1 MRNISEKPRNVTVD
15 LFPFNQNCE
24 SGTVFSRMKSI
35 QLPYLAARSF
45 CIFSV
50 IAIAGCTDSGSGD
63 FFGHLFAARP
73 VETAPPT
80 PEPVRPHPV
89 AVAPA
94 APDVEAGVKPRRP
107 AAKRPAEIQTAA
119 VPTPADLA
127 VPPPKLIGL
136 TEQETVTLLGPP
148 SAQWD
153 RPPAKVWHYQGP
165 DCAVDVFFYLD
176 VSRNEFSA
184 LRTMAATG
192 DGVAPAAAGGAST
205 GGASTGGASNS
216 QQCLTRIRDVAQRK

>member
-1 MRNISEKPRNVTVD
+1 MKPI
-15 LFPFNQNCE
+15 
-24 SGTVFSRMKSI
+24 K
-35 QLPYLAARSF
+35 LPHVAARSF
-45 CIFSV
+45 CIFGV
-50 IAIAGCTDSGSGD
+50 IAMAGCTDNGGD

-80 PEPVRPHPV
+80 QERPVRPHSV
-89 AVAPA
+89 ATATPA
-94 APDVEAGVKPRRP
+94 APDVEAGVRPRRS
-107 AAKRPAEIQTAA
+107 AAKRPAEPASGDVQTAA
-119 VPTPADLA
+119 IPTPADLA
-127 VPPPKLIGL
+127 APPAKLIGL

-148 SAQWD
+148 NAQWD

-184 LRTMAATG
+184 LRTMAAGG
-192 DGVAPAAAGGAST
+192 DGVAPAAANS
-205 GGASTGGASNS
+205 SSNG

>member
-1 MRNISEKPRNVTVD
+1 M
-15 LFPFNQNCE
+15 
-24 SGTVFSRMKSI
+24 
-35 QLPYLAARSF
+35 
-45 CIFSV
+45 
-50 IAIAGCTDSGSGD
+50 AGCTDTGGGGD
-63 FFGHLFAARP
+63 FFGRLFASHP
-73 VETAPPT
+73 VEVAPPT
-80 PEPVRPHPV
+80 PDQPVRPHPV
-89 AVAPA
+89 AVAPP

-107 AAKRPAEIQTAA
+107 AAKRPAEPSPADSQTAA
-119 VPTPADLA
+119 VPTPGDLGA
-127 VPPPKLIGL
+127 QAPKLIGL

-184 LRTMAATG
+184 LRTMASGT
-192 DGVAPAAAGGAST
+192 DGAPAAVPPGQPPGQPN
-205 GGASTGGASNS
+205 G